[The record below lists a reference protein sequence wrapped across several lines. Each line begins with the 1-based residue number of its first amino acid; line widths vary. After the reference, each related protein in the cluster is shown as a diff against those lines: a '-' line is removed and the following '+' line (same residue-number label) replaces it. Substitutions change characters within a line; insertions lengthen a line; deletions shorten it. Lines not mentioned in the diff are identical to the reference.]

1 MIVLGFTSLKAE
13 ILAHTM
19 VVGEHAFISAQIEFI
34 IILGELAKTDCGVLV
49 DDTSDL
55 HLGAGLHLF
64 WITLELDYLYLSVY
78 RERNIHQKNFLF
90 SA

>member
-1 MIVLGFTSLKAE
+1 MGLTSLKTE

-19 VVGEHAFISAQIEFI
+19 VIGEHAFISAQIEFI

-49 DDTSDL
+49 DDASDL

-78 RERNIHQKNFLF
+78 KERNIYQNHFVF